1 VNKYCGKT
9 NVVHMALY
17 NFKECVLKQALTY
30 GIVYDGLEDGV
41 GFCSAGGYS
50 ASLTQ
55 HFDLCKRVDAR
66 SGDAVVCA

>member
-1 VNKYCGKT
+1 
-9 NVVHMALY
+9 MALY
-17 NFKECVLKQALTY
+17 NFKEYVLKQALTY
-30 GIVYDGLEDGV
+30 GIVYDGLEHGV

-55 HFDLCKRVDAR
+55 HFDLYKRVDAR